1 MGVERFRDPREMAQF
16 YKQDPEHFN
25 FVLGVILHEN

>member
-1 MGVERFRDPREMAQF
+1 MGVELIRDPKLMSSF

-25 FVLGVILHEN
+25 FVLGAILHEN